1 MNRAALIALVLSP
14 PIFVSCSHDHLD
26 FGVPGGGDAAAVEGC
41 NDGGRCADASM
52 DGSLHAGSSDG
63 STDAGASHA
72 QGQSPGAPGLPF
84 NLDPDGHP
92 TTTSEW
98 APWCAEMK
106 SFTELCDTGIDEDCD
121 GRVDE
126 FVGLGD
132 SCMNGCY
139 EGVYVCNTQTNS
151 LVCQGPGGCRNDV
164 PPPCGDG
171 FVEADEECDPNAS
184 DERSGIT
191 CTVDCHRPLFVL
203 CVTSG
208 EPDPSVC
215 DALHKCDERIGACV
229 PVIGRQQR
237 RCPNIRVEGGADG
250 DFYPMLETEDGECL
264 VTCSKPDQ
272 CPGIL
277 SDCYMGF
284 CAAPF

>member
-1 MNRAALIALVLSP
+1 MALVLTLP
-14 PIFVSCSHDHLD
+14 GLAACGHDRLD
-26 FGVPGGGDAAAVEGC
+26 FSASGGDGGATAVGC
-41 NDGGRCADASM
+41 DDAGRCADASIDAM
-52 DGSLHAGSSDG
+52 QVGSSDENM
-63 STDAGASHA
+63 DAGASVN
-72 QGQSPGAPGLPF
+72 GGPSSAPGLHF
-84 NLDPDGHP
+84 NRDPDGYP
-92 TTTSEW
+92 TTLGHW

-126 FVGLGD
+126 FMGLGD

-151 LVCQGPGGCRNDV
+151 LVCQGPGGCTNEL

-171 FVEADEECDPNAS
+171 FVEADEECDPNAA

-191 CTVDCHRPLFVL
+191 CTVDCHRPLFIL
-203 CVTSG
+203 CVTTG
-208 EPDPSVC
+208 TPDPSVC
-215 DALHKCDERIGACV
+215 DALHKCNERIGACV
-229 PVIGRQQR
+229 PVIGPQQR
-237 RCPNIRVEGGADG
+237 RCPNIRVEGGTDG
-250 DFYPMLETEDGECL
+250 DFYPMLETEDGECV
-264 VTCSKPDQ
+264 VTCSKPEQ